1 MTRGARAK
9 HRVSED
15 RTLVCKRLAAD
26 ARWGQRGW
34 RGQRRPQHN
43 KKTQGGKSKKQQVC
57 GRLLLLHQRGKKMGR
72 GAVVGECGGWG
83 FLPRPEHKSA
93 KRHLVCR
100 GRVARMR
107 AWRDP
112 PTTRSARASIDV
124 RDSAS
129 HPSHSPSTH
138 TTIEGCGLGNS
149 GHEPRKPTAEFCVCG
164 QRPNITKSQHTQGVS
179 RGSSA
184 PLHTTRGGS
193 CQNDQ
198 CGGLARDGEALVGSE
213 GRRGL
218 LTMMKRWWS
227 CGCGSN
233 TQNEIQFD
241 AFRL

>member
-1 MTRGARAK
+1 VASDDPNTTRRHKVERARSSRCAGASSSCIREG
-9 HRVSED
+9 R
-15 RTLVCKRLAAD
+15 
-26 ARWGQRGW
+26 RWGGALWLASVAVGDFFHVRSTKVQNGTWCAEGVW
-34 RGQRRPQHN
+34 RGCGHGGTHPPHDQQEHLLMCEILHLTLPTPLQRTPPSR
-43 KKTQGGKSKKQQVC
+43 
-57 GRLLLLHQRGKKMGR
+57 
-72 GAVVGECGGWG
+72 VVGW
-83 FLPRPEHKSA
+83 
-93 KRHLVCR
+93 
-100 GRVARMR
+100 
-107 AWRDP
+107 
-112 PTTRSARASIDV
+112 
-124 RDSAS
+124 
-129 HPSHSPSTH
+129 
-138 TTIEGCGLGNS
+138 GNS